1 VAWVAEK
8 EAGSG
13 CGGAGA
19 EQNRMHSRVKI

>member
-1 VAWVAEK
+1 MGGRK

-19 EQNRMHSRVKI
+19 EQNRMHSRGKI